1 MQKCEPTTPLLV
13 RARAAMPL
21 PMPRRPSP
29 DPDPAPVTWA
39 EPGDLA
45 AVAERIAA
53 EIARPGIKRI
63 AVAGGSTP
71 AKVFA
76 LLAARGLDWSGTT
89 LVPTDDRQVP
99 PDHPASNFGKLKSA
113 LGHTPATLLPLE
125 EGQKIKPFDLVWLG
139 MGEDGH
145 VASLFP
151 RMCALPSVKPRVIA
165 TLPKPLPP
173 EAPFARLSLNRQAL
187 AATRATILVV
197 TGEAKRRIVEAAL
210 AGSDAWPV
218 SDVLRAPRA
227 PVTIYWSA

>member
-1 MQKCEPTTPLLV
+1 MPTS
-13 RARAAMPL
+13 
-21 PMPRRPSP
+21 MPRRSA
-29 DPDPAPVTWA
+29 PAPDDFAVTLA
-39 EPGDLA
+39 EPGNLA

-53 EIARPGIKRI
+53 EIARPGAKRI

-71 AKVFA
+71 VRVFA
-76 LLAARGLDWSGTT
+76 LLAQRNLDWTGTT
-89 LVPTDDRQVP
+89 LIPTDDRQVP
-99 PDHPASNFGKLKSA
+99 HDHPSSNFGKLKSA
-113 LGHTPATLLPLE
+113 LGHTGATLLPLE

-165 TLPKPLPP
+165 TTPKPLPP

-187 AATRATILVV
+187 AATRSTILVA
-197 TGEAKRRIVEAAL
+197 TGTAKRRLIEAAL

-218 SDVLRAPRA
+218 SDILRAPRA

>member
-1 MQKCEPTTPLLV
+1 
-13 RARAAMPL
+13 
-21 PMPRRPSP
+21 MPRRSA
-29 DPDPAPVTWA
+29 PAPDAFAFAVTLA

-53 EIARPGIKRI
+53 EIARPGAKRI

-71 AKVFA
+71 SRVFA
-76 LLAARGLDWSGTT
+76 LLAQRNLDWTGTT
-89 LVPTDDRQVP
+89 MIPTDDRQVP
-99 PDHPASNFGKLKSA
+99 HDHPSSNFGKLRSV
-113 LGHTPATLLPLE
+113 LGHTGATLLPLE

-187 AATRATILVV
+187 AATRATILVA
-197 TGEAKRRIVEAAL
+197 TGPAKRRLIEAAL

-218 SDVLRAPRA
+218 SDILRAPRA
-227 PVTIYWSA
+227 PVTVYWSA

>member
-1 MQKCEPTTPLLV
+1 
-13 RARAAMPL
+13 MPI
-21 PMPRRPSP
+21 PMPRRSAP
-29 DPDPAPVTWA
+29 DDFGVTLA

-53 EIARPGIKRI
+53 EIARPGAKRI

-71 AKVFA
+71 SRVFA
-76 LLAARGLDWSGTT
+76 LLAQRNLDWTGTT
-89 LVPTDDRQVP
+89 MIPTDDRQVSH
-99 PDHPASNFGKLKSA
+99 DHPASNFGKLKSA
-113 LGHTPATLLPLE
+113 LGHTGATLLPLE

-187 AATRATILVV
+187 AATRATILVA
-197 TGEAKRRIVEAAL
+197 TGSAKRRLIEAAL

-218 SDVLRAPRA
+218 SDILRAPRA
-227 PVTIYWSA
+227 SVTVYWSA

>member
-1 MQKCEPTTPLLV
+1 
-13 RARAAMPL
+13 
-21 PMPRRPSP
+21 MPRRPSP
-29 DPDPAPVTWA
+29 APAPITWA
-39 EPGDLA
+39 EPGDLS
-45 AVAERIAA
+45 AVADRIAA
-53 EIARPGIKRI
+53 EVARPGKKRI

-76 LLAARGLDWSGTT
+76 LLAARDLDWSGTT
-89 LVPTDDRQVP
+89 LLPTDDRQVP
-99 PDHPASNFGKLKSA
+99 HDHPASNFAKLKLA
-113 LGHTPATLLPLE
+113 LGHTEATLLPLE

-151 RMCALPSVKPRVIA
+151 RMCALPSAKPRVIA
-165 TLPKPLPP
+165 TLPKPLPR

-197 TGEAKRRIVEAAL
+197 TGQAKRRIIEAAL

-218 SDVLRAPRA
+218 SDVLCAPRA
-227 PVTIYWSA
+227 PVTIYWSER

>member
-1 MQKCEPTTPLLV
+1 
-13 RARAAMPL
+13 
-21 PMPRRPSP
+21 MPRRSASQ
-29 DPDPAPVTWA
+29 DFAVTLA

-45 AVAERIAA
+45 AVADRIAA
-53 EIARPGIKRI
+53 EIARPGKKRI

-71 AKVFA
+71 ARVFA
-76 LLAARGLDWSGTT
+76 LLAERNLDWSGTT

-99 PDHPASNFGKLKSA
+99 HDHPASNFGKLELA
-113 LGHTPATLLPLE
+113 LGHTGATLLPLE

-151 RMCALPSVKPRVIA
+151 RMCSLPSMKPRVIA
-165 TLPKPLPP
+165 TMPKPLPP

-187 AATRATILVV
+187 AATRATILVA
-197 TGEAKRRIVEAAL
+197 TGSAKRRLIEAAL

>member
-1 MQKCEPTTPLLV
+1 
-13 RARAAMPL
+13 MPL
-21 PMPRRPSP
+21 PMPRRPTSA
-29 DPDPAPVTWA
+29 PAPINWA

-53 EIARPGIKRI
+53 EVARPGKKRI

-71 AKVFA
+71 AKVFE
-76 LLAARGLDWSGTT
+76 LLASRDLDWSGST
-89 LVPTDDRQVP
+89 LIPTDDRQVP
-99 PDHPASNFGKLKSA
+99 HDHPASNFAKLKFA
-113 LGHTPATLLPLE
+113 LGHTGAMLVPLE

-187 AATRATILVV
+187 Q
-197 TGEAKRRIVEAAL
+197 
-210 AGSDAWPV
+210 
-218 SDVLRAPRA
+218 
-227 PVTIYWSA
+227 

>member
-1 MQKCEPTTPLLV
+1 
-13 RARAAMPL
+13 MPL

-29 DPDPAPVTWA
+29 APAPITWA

-53 EIARPGIKRI
+53 EVARPGKKRI

-71 AKVFA
+71 AKVFE
-76 LLAARGLDWSGTT
+76 LLASRDLDWSGST
-89 LVPTDDRQVP
+89 LIPTDDRQVP
-99 PDHPASNFGKLKSA
+99 HDHPASNFTKLKFA
-113 LGHTPATLLPLE
+113 LGHTAAMLVPLE

-197 TGEAKRRIVEAAL
+197 TGQAKRRIIEAAL

-227 PVTIYWSA
+227 PVTIYWSER

>member
-1 MQKCEPTTPLLV
+1 
-13 RARAAMPL
+13 MPIA
-21 PMPRRPSP
+21 MPRRSTLAT
-29 DPDPAPVTWA
+29 DDFGVALA

-53 EIARPGIKRI
+53 EIARPGKKRI

-71 AKVFA
+71 AKVFE

-89 LVPTDDRQVP
+89 LIPTDDRQVP
-99 PDHPASNFGKLKSA
+99 HDHPASNFGKLKSA
-113 LGHTPATLLPLE
+113 LGHTGVKLVPLE

-151 RMCALPSVKPRVIA
+151 RMCALPSVKPRAIA

-187 AATRATILVV
+187 AATRATILVA
-197 TGEAKRRIVEAAL
+197 TGSAKRRLIEAAL

-218 SDVLRAPRA
+218 SDVLRGSRA
-227 PVTIYWSA
+227 PVTIYWSEQ

>member
-1 MQKCEPTTPLLV
+1 
-13 RARAAMPL
+13 MPL

-29 DPDPAPVTWA
+29 APAPITWA

-53 EIARPGIKRI
+53 EVARPGKKRI

-71 AKVFA
+71 AQVFE
-76 LLAARGLDWSGTT
+76 LLATRDLDWSGST
-89 LVPTDDRQVP
+89 LIPTDDRQVP
-99 PDHPASNFGKLKSA
+99 HDHPASNFAKLKFA
-113 LGHTPATLLPLE
+113 LGHTRATLVPLE
-125 EGQKIKPFDLVWLG
+125 EGQKIKAFDLVWLG

-173 EAPFARLSLNRQAL
+173 EAPYARLSLNRQAL

-197 TGEAKRRIVEAAL
+197 TGQAKQRIIEAAL

-227 PVTIYWSA
+227 PVTIYWSER

>member
-1 MQKCEPTTPLLV
+1 MQKCEPSTPLLV

-45 AVAERIAA
+45 AVTERIAA
-53 EIARPGIKRI
+53 EIARPGTKRI

-113 LGHTPATLLPLE
+113 LGHTPAILLPLE